1 MITAIVTINC
11 EIGKVEAVAEALV
24 ELDSVGEVYSVS
36 GEFDVLAVLRVRE
49 YDSLASAVSK
59 DIAGID
65 GIKKTSTHMAFRTYS
80 KHGMEKVWAE
90 TMGE

>member
-11 EIGKVEAVAEALV
+11 EMGKVDKVAETLLD
-24 ELDSVGEVYSVS
+24 LDSVGEVYSVS
-36 GEFDVLAVLRVRE
+36 GEFDVLAIIRVKE
-49 YDSLASAVSK
+49 YDSLAAAVSR

-65 GIKKTSTHMAFRTYS
+65 GITKTSTHMAFRTYS

>member
-1 MITAIVTINC
+1 MITAIVTVNC
-11 EIGKVEAVAEALV
+11 EMGKVEQVAEALV

-36 GEFDVLAVLRVRE
+36 GEFDVLAILRVSE
-49 YDSLASAVSK
+49 YDSLATAVSRE
-59 DIAGID
+59 IAGID
-65 GIKKTSTHMAFRTYS
+65 GITRTSTHMAFRTYS

>member
-11 EIGKVEAVAEALV
+11 EMGKVDIVAEALV
-24 ELDSVGEVYSVS
+24 DLDSVGEVYSVS
-36 GEFDVLAVLRVRE
+36 GAFDVLAILRVRE
-49 YDSLASAVSK
+49 YDSLAKAVSQ

-65 GIKKTSTHMAFRTYS
+65 GIIRTNTHMAFRTYS